1 MSRKVLIVAV
11 VLGLLVATLAAPAM
25 AAPPTAD
32 NVVLVQKEALAS
44 FSGNRSVSPL
54 PPGLEAAIFA
64 HIGTADTGS
73 TGIRPNGD
81 CETGGA
87 GGCPIQS

>member
-25 AAPPTAD
+25 AAPLKAD
-32 NVVLVQKEALAS
+32 GAASAQTEAWAGLGGS
-44 FSGNRSVSPL
+44 RSVL
-54 PPGLEAAIFA
+54 PPPGREAE
-64 HIGTADTGS
+64 H
-73 TGIRPNGD
+73 GIWPNGG

-87 GGCPIQS
+87 GGCPVQ